1 MNVVRCNACGVIS
14 REEDLVFDEALVLVA
29 PERAE
34 SCPNCMEWEGLQD
47 LDSECSFRNYEL
59 INLYRLFQEV
69 PECESGCIEESF
81 MDFPAGTPVV
91 EIDAWFDERVD
102 GGIEELKE
110 ITG

>member
-1 MNVVRCNACGVIS
+1 MNVVHCKVCGAIF

-47 LDSECSFRNYEL
+47 LDSKCSFRNYEL
-59 INLYRLFQEV
+59 IDLYRLFQEV

-81 MDFPAGTPVV
+81 MDFPAGTPVA
-91 EIDAWFDERVD
+91 EIEAWFDERFD
-102 GGIEELKE
+102 GGIEELKK

>member
-1 MNVVRCNACGVIS
+1 MNVVRFIACGVIA
-14 REEDLVFDEALVLVA
+14 REEDFMFDEAKR
-29 PERAE
+29 EE

-59 INLYRLFQEV
+59 IDLYRLFQEV

-81 MDFPAGTPVV
+81 MDFPTGTPVV
-91 EIDAWFDERVD
+91 EIDAWFDERFD
-102 GGIEELKE
+102 GGIEELRE

>member
-1 MNVVRCNACGVIS
+1 M
-14 REEDLVFDEALVLVA
+14 
-29 PERAE
+29 
-34 SCPNCMEWEGLQD
+34 
-47 LDSECSFRNYEL
+47 
-59 INLYRLFQEV
+59 

-91 EIDAWFDERVD
+91 EIDAWFDERFD

>member
-1 MNVVRCNACGVIS
+1 MNVVRCNVCGVIA
-14 REEDLVFDEALVLVA
+14 REEDFMFDEAKR
-29 PERAE
+29 EE

-59 INLYRLFQEV
+59 IDLYRLFQEV

-81 MDFPAGTPVV
+81 MDFPVGTPVA
-91 EIDAWFDERVD
+91 EIEAWFDERFD
-102 GGIEELKE
+102 GGIEELRE

>member
-1 MNVVRCNACGVIS
+1 MNVVRCNACGVIA
-14 REEDLVFDEALVLVA
+14 REEDFVFDEAKR
-29 PERAE
+29 EE

-59 INLYRLFQEV
+59 IDLYRLFQEV

-81 MDFPAGTPVV
+81 MDFLVGTPVA
-91 EIDAWFDERVD
+91 EIDAWFDERFD

>member
-1 MNVVRCNACGVIS
+1 MNVVYCIACGVIA
-14 REEDLVFDEALVLVA
+14 REEDFVFDEAKR
-29 PERAE
+29 EE

-47 LDSECSFRNYEL
+47 LDSECRFRNYEL
-59 INLYRLFQEV
+59 IDLYRLFQEV

-81 MDFPAGTPVV
+81 MDFPVGTSVA
-91 EIDAWFDERVD
+91 EIDTWFDERFD

>member
-1 MNVVRCNACGVIS
+1 MNVVRCNACGVIA
-14 REEDLVFDEALVLVA
+14 REEDFVFDEAKR
-29 PERAE
+29 EE

-59 INLYRLFQEV
+59 IDLYRLFQEV
-69 PECESGCIEESF
+69 PECENGCIEESF
-81 MDFPAGTPVV
+81 MDFPVGTPVA
-91 EIDAWFDERVD
+91 EIDAWFDERFD

>member
-1 MNVVRCNACGVIS
+1 MNVVRCNACGMIS
-14 REEDLVFDEALVLVA
+14 REEDFVFDEAKR
-29 PERAE
+29 EE

-59 INLYRLFQEV
+59 IDLYRLFQEV

-81 MDFPAGTPVV
+81 MDFPVGTPVA
-91 EIDAWFDERVD
+91 EIDAWFDGRFD

>member
-1 MNVVRCNACGVIS
+1 MNVVRCNACGVIA
-14 REEDLVFDEALVLVA
+14 REEDFVFDEAKR
-29 PERAE
+29 EE

-59 INLYRLFQEV
+59 IDLYRLFQEV

-81 MDFPAGTPVV
+81 MDFPVGTSVA
-91 EIDAWFDERVD
+91 EIDAWFDERFD

>member
-1 MNVVRCNACGVIS
+1 MNVVRCNACGVIA
-14 REEDLVFDEALVLVA
+14 REEDLVFDEAKR
-29 PERAE
+29 EE

-59 INLYRLFQEV
+59 IDLYWLFQEV

-91 EIDAWFDERVD
+91 EIDAWFDERFD

>member
-1 MNVVRCNACGVIS
+1 MNVVRCNVCGVIA
-14 REEDLVFDEALVLVA
+14 REEDFMFDEAKR
-29 PERAE
+29 EE

-59 INLYRLFQEV
+59 IDLYRLFQEV

-91 EIDAWFDERVD
+91 EIDAWFDERFD

>member
-14 REEDLVFDEALVLVA
+14 REEDFVFDEAKR
-29 PERAE
+29 EE

-59 INLYRLFQEV
+59 IDLYRLFQEV

-91 EIDAWFDERVD
+91 EIDAWFDERFD
-102 GGIEELKE
+102 GGIEGLKE

>member
-1 MNVVRCNACGVIS
+1 MNVVRCNACGVIA
-14 REEDLVFDEALVLVA
+14 REEDFMFDEAKR
-29 PERAE
+29 EE

-59 INLYRLFQEV
+59 IDLYRLFQEV
-69 PECESGCIEESF
+69 PECESGRIEESF

-91 EIDAWFDERVD
+91 EIDAWFDERFD
-102 GGIEELKE
+102 GGIEELRE

>member
-1 MNVVRCNACGVIS
+1 MNVVRCNACGVIA
-14 REEDLVFDEALVLVA
+14 REEDFMFDEAKR
-29 PERAE
+29 EE

-59 INLYRLFQEV
+59 IDLYRLFQEV

-81 MDFPAGTPVV
+81 MDFPTGTPVV
-91 EIDAWFDERVD
+91 EIDAWFDERFD
-102 GGIEELKE
+102 GGIEELRE

>member
-1 MNVVRCNACGVIS
+1 MNVVRCNVCGVIA
-14 REEDLVFDEALVLVA
+14 REEDFMFDEAKR
-29 PERAE
+29 EE

-59 INLYRLFQEV
+59 IDLYRLFQEV

-81 MDFPAGTPVV
+81 MDFPVGTPVA
-91 EIDAWFDERVD
+91 EIDAWFDERFD

>member
-1 MNVVRCNACGVIS
+1 MNVVRCNACGVIA
-14 REEDLVFDEALVLVA
+14 REEDFMFDEAKR
-29 PERAE
+29 EE

-59 INLYRLFQEV
+59 IDLYRLFQEV

-81 MDFPAGTPVV
+81 MDFPAGTPVA
-91 EIDAWFDERVD
+91 EIDAWFDERFD

>member
-1 MNVVRCNACGVIS
+1 MNVVRCNACGVIA
-14 REEDLVFDEALVLVA
+14 REEGFVFDEAKR
-29 PERAE
+29 EE

-47 LDSECSFRNYEL
+47 LDSKCSFRNYEL
-59 INLYRLFQEV
+59 IDLYRLFQEV

-91 EIDAWFDERVD
+91 EIDAWFDERFD

>member
-14 REEDLVFDEALVLVA
+14 REEDFVFDEAKR
-29 PERAE
+29 EE

-59 INLYRLFQEV
+59 IDLYRLFQEV
-69 PECESGCIEESF
+69 PGCESGRIEESF

-91 EIDAWFDERVD
+91 EIDAWFDERFD

>member
-1 MNVVRCNACGVIS
+1 MNVVRCNACGVIA
-14 REEDLVFDEALVLVA
+14 REEDFVFDEAKR
-29 PERAE
+29 EE

-81 MDFPAGTPVV
+81 MDFPVGTPVA
-91 EIDAWFDERVD
+91 EIDAWFDERFD

>member
-1 MNVVRCNACGVIS
+1 MNVVRCNACGVIA
-14 REEDLVFDEALVLVA
+14 REEDFVFDEAKR
-29 PERAE
+29 EE

-47 LDSECSFRNYEL
+47 LDSECRFRNYEL
-59 INLYRLFQEV
+59 IDLYRLFQEV

-81 MDFPAGTPVV
+81 MDFPVGTSVA
-91 EIDAWFDERVD
+91 EIDAWFDERFD

>member
-1 MNVVRCNACGVIS
+1 MNVVRCNACGVIA
-14 REEDLVFDEALVLVA
+14 REEDFMFDEAKR
-29 PERAE
+29 EE

-59 INLYRLFQEV
+59 IDLYRLFQEV

-91 EIDAWFDERVD
+91 EIDAWFDERFD

>member
-14 REEDLVFDEALVLVA
+14 REEDFVFDETKR
-29 PERAE
+29 EE

-59 INLYRLFQEV
+59 IDLYRLFQEV
-69 PECESGCIEESF
+69 AGCESGRIEESF

-91 EIDAWFDERVD
+91 EIDAWFDERFD

>member
-1 MNVVRCNACGVIS
+1 MNVVRCNVCGVIS
-14 REEDLVFDEALVLVA
+14 REEDFVFDEAKR
-29 PERAE
+29 EE

-81 MDFPAGTPVV
+81 MDFPVGTPVA
-91 EIDAWFDERVD
+91 EIDAWFDERFD